1 MMEKRKGRAFLE
13 IFASALQEDYRFPI
27 LELFAFLY
35 ALSSFVLAGFN
46 LMSEAPSEELAV
58 YSLVF
63 SLSGLPLNIFL
74 LLVFKNIAF
83 GLGSDLEKGTVQT
96 IFSYPL
102 KRHAVLTAKLLSAIG
117 VSLLIFFSAQM
128 FALMI
133 LASDRILPYMH
144 IVVLAYLANLSY
156 PLLLAFIILFVTLLV
171 RKGGSALVL
180 GIVLSFLINVFS
192 GVAQLAAWMT
202 KSAVPLQIL
211 AVFNPAVAL
220 QSHYN
225 AFSSIVGP
233 IWEPNLP
240 EVMLYVGAGY
250 ALVFFV
256 LILSY
261 DYFGRRLNL

>member
-1 MMEKRKGRAFLE
+1 MTEKRKGRAFLE

-35 ALSSFVLAGFN
+35 ALSTFVLAGFN
-46 LMSEAPSEELAV
+46 LMSWSPSEENAV
-58 YSLVF
+58 YGLVTSLLGF
-63 SLSGLPLNIFL
+63 PLNIFL

-102 KRHAVLTAKLLSAIG
+102 KRHAILTAKLLSAIG
-117 VSLLIFFSAQM
+117 VSLLLFFSAQM
-128 FALMI
+128 LALLI
-133 LASDRILPYMH
+133 LAPNKILSYLD
-144 IVVLAYLANLSY
+144 IVAIAYLAYLSY

-171 RKGGSALVL
+171 RKGGLSLVL
-180 GIVLSFLINVFS
+180 GIVLSFLINIVS
-192 GVAQLAAWMT
+192 GVVQVVAVMT
-202 KSAVPLQIL
+202 KSALPLQVL

-225 AFSSIVGP
+225 TFSFLGGTTWQPS
-233 IWEPNLP
+233 LS

-250 ALVFFV
+250 ALVVFV